1 MLYIEAASYL
11 HTMTTF
17 LAMMISSLAV
27 YFVDG
32 WVEPYLDVSIRMMLD
47 LILSIAVYMTS
58 RRYFINL
65 RG

>member
-1 MLYIEAASYL
+1 
-11 HTMTTF
+11 MTTF

-27 YFVDG
+27 HFVNG

-47 LILSIAVYMTS
+47 LIIFIAVYMVS
-58 RRYFINL
+58 SRYFKNL